1 MVANASGRS
10 DPVVEKSRA
19 SVLRTWLAYAGAGL
33 VLMGAAAGLGTL
45 LLDDAAGR
53 AVRVTATVAYGVQLL
68 AFAGLLAFRGR
79 DALFLAGWLGG
90 MILRFAGLG
99 AVAWWVTATSALPRS
114 AALISL
120 AAFLFLLLLLEPFF
134 LRRDVRTT

>member
-1 MVANASGRS
+1 
-10 DPVVEKSRA
+10 
-19 SVLRTWLAYAGAGL
+19 VLRAWLAYAGAGL
-33 VLMGAAAGLGTL
+33 LLTGVAAAVATL
-45 LLDDAAGR
+45 VLDGEAGR
-53 AVRVTATVAYGVQLL
+53 AVRITAAIAYGLQLL
-68 AFAGLLAFRGR
+68 AFAALLAVRGR

-99 AVAWWVTATSALPRS
+99 AVAWWVTATSVLPRA

-134 LRRDVRTT
+134 LRRGVRTT